1 MTDRSTTFR
10 RCLRWAALT
19 ILAAIGAAVLA
30 GAVLIRVD
38 HLTFQ
43 PVLSGSMR
51 PGIQPGDLA
60 VLRPGPVSQLRVGEV
75 IAYLPPGHTLP
86 VMHRVVSID
95 AGGLVTKGDANNVAD
110 PWGRVKT
117 QSATV
122 DHLVAVVPK
131 VGWLTE
137 VRRQLLVA
145 AGAVV
150 LLALA
155 VALFARKTRQPSPDL
170 GAAADAELRAV
181 QQSAL
186 LTQQKEN

>member
-1 MTDRSTTFR
+1 MTRHGTTVR
-10 RCLRWAALT
+10 HRLRWAALT
-19 ILAAIGAAVLA
+19 VLAAIGAAVLA

-38 HLTFQ
+38 HLTVQ

-60 VLRPGPVSQLRVGEV
+60 VLRPGPVSRLRVGEV
-75 IAYLPPGHTLP
+75 IAYLPPGHTVP
-86 VMHRVVSID
+86 VMHRIVSID
-95 AGGLVTKGDANNVAD
+95 ARGLVTKGDANDVAD

-117 QSATV
+117 ESATV

-131 VGWLTE
+131 VGWLTD

-145 AGAVV
+145 AGAVM

-155 VALFARKTRQPSPDL
+155 VALFARNGSHRSSDL
-170 GAAADAELRAV
+170 DAEADVARPDV
-181 QQSAL
+181 EQPAL